1 MVHKKVYNNT
11 VTYKK
16 DGVIFMCLKPKFTY
30 GEAFADFEEQEKR
43 DTLGKGLFWLVKND
57 EEKFEL
63 FCVKMLCYRDGET
76 LEKIETGECE
86 SEKLNH
92 ERAWSK
98 LDKAVTQG
106 KPYNFYPRGRVQIK
120 KGKATVYLNPILNDG
135 SIVDKICRSFGLTKE
150 NGIVD
155 IRIKNDNSRHYQF
168 LMEK

>member
-16 DGVIFMCLKPKFTY
+16 DGVIFMCLKPKFTC
-30 GEAFADFEEQEKR
+30 GEPFADFEEQEKR

-106 KPYNFYPRGRVQIK
+106 KPYNYYPRGRVEIK
-120 KGKATVYLNPILNDG
+120 KGKATVYLNPTLNEEA
-135 SIVDKICRSFGLTKE
+135 IVEKICRSFGLTRE

-155 IRIKNDNSRHYQF
+155 IRIKNDNSWHYRF

>member
-1 MVHKKVYNNT
+1 
-11 VTYKK
+11 
-16 DGVIFMCLKPKFTY
+16 MCLKPEYTY
-30 GEAFADFEEQEKR
+30 EEAFAEFEEQEKR
-43 DTLGKGLFWLVKND
+43 DGLGKGLFWLMKND
-57 EEKFEL
+57 SERFEL
-63 FCVKMLCYRDGET
+63 FCIKILCYRDGET
-76 LEKIETGECE
+76 LEKVETGGCE
-86 SEKLNH
+86 SENLNH

-135 SIVDKICRSFGLTKE
+135 AIVDKICRSFGLTKE

-155 IRIKNDNSRHYQF
+155 IRIKNDNSRHYRF

>member
-30 GEAFADFEEQEKR
+30 GEPFADFEEQEKR

-63 FCVKMLCYRDGET
+63 FCIKILCYRDGET
-76 LEKIETGECE
+76 LERIETGVCE

-106 KPYNFYPRGRVQIK
+106 KPYNYYPRGRVEIK
-120 KGKATVYLNPILNDG
+120 KGKATVYLNPTLNEEA
-135 SIVDKICRSFGLTKE
+135 IVEKICRSFGLTRE

-155 IRIKNDNSRHYQF
+155 IRIKNDNSWHYRF